1 MGIAVGMRV
10 RSAVRLND
18 RVRRGTGA
26 LAMRQYVPLP
36 QQLGQQQR
44 QRQQPPDNNGLATPW
59 VAHRVVHRLIHR
71 VTA

>member
-10 RSAVRLND
+10 RSAVRLDD

-44 QRQQPPDNNGLATPW
+44 QRQQPPDKGLATPW
-59 VAHRVVHRLIHR
+59 VAHRVAHRLIHR

>member
-10 RSAVRLND
+10 RSAVRLDD

-59 VAHRVVHRLIHR
+59 VAHRVAHRL
-71 VTA
+71 TA

>member
-10 RSAVRLND
+10 RSAVRLDD

-44 QRQQPPDNNGLATPW
+44 QRQQPPDKGLATPW
-59 VAHRVVHRLIHR
+59 VAHRVAHR
-71 VTA
+71 VRHHTTR